1 MIENER
7 KAELRD
13 RVSEMNVF
21 TDSLLARV
29 REVIG
34 NRRIIGYTFIYD
46 GMDYCKV
53 VMQEMRQLK
62 GILGQYGFDL
72 TDSRFMIDSYSGAG
86 VSFPSSM
93 S

>member
-53 VMQEMRQLK
+53 VMQEMR
-62 GILGQYGFDL
+62 
-72 TDSRFMIDSYSGAG
+72 
-86 VSFPSSM
+86 
-93 S
+93 